1 MAATAPPQPATAAQK
16 LAQVNEQTWLTM
28 GNLAEMM
35 TDYEKAMNCYES
47 ALRHNPYSVVALSQ
61 IASLCRGREQ
71 FGRAVEYFKRILAI
85 QENNG
90 ETWAA
95 LGHCY
100 LMMDN
105 LQEAYQA
112 YQQAL
117 YHLSNPK
124 DPKLWYGIGILY
136 DRYGSLEHAEE
147 AFSAVMKMDAKFEKA
162 NEIYF
167 RLGIIYKQQQKY
179 DLSLQCF
186 RYILHNPPRP
196 LTESDIWFQTGHVY
210 EQQKEYELAKEAYER
225 VLAENPDHAK
235 VLQQLGWLYHQQ
247 NTSFCN
253 QALAIQYLTRSLKS
267 DSNDAQSW
275 YLLGRCYMAEQNYN
289 KAYEAYQQAVY
300 RDARNPTFWCSI
312 GVLYYQINQYRD
324 ALDAYSRAIRL
335 NPYISEVWY
344 DLGTLYESCNN
355 QIQDALD
362 AYQRAAEL
370 DPSNP
375 HIKQR
380 LELLRKSQTAQT
392 SQIAGSAPVPQDVNN
407 PSQYQSG
414 PNGQPLNGAS
424 YSQSAPAGPPSSM
437 SAYHTAVGGSQR
449 PNDERVSTPQLP
461 VVNHPM
467 SHHEGNNGPIRDLP
481 MPGPPPSGRRSP
493 GPYPYPPSSSST
505 NNPREDVRI
514 PDIGRMNAERMNS
527 NNSERMNPIM
537 HDERAHLS
545 QQQQQQQQQP
555 QNLPPMSMRQQQ
567 VEKRSP
573 NPSPR
578 PRVPFEQPQHR
589 LSPRSAH
596 SDSYRYE
603 QRSPAQR
610 PAEVEATRSSS
621 SRPDLYHSSPH
632 QQHYPPPPQQPHPYR
647 HTPPVKHEELSS
659 SYHPAARSPMERPE
673 EYNKKGDSNNKPAED
688 YDSSAAD
695 ALLSMGNPQLGQ
707 KRSMPP
713 ESEENK
719 KPKHYTQVEEEKER
733 EADQKMEEREKTPV
747 IEQQQQKEEVKVEEV
762 AMEKK
767 AEEEEAVVE
776 EKEEEAR
783 QEQKHEEERQEE
795 EIKENPTT
803 THSSS
808 SSSSRDEEMKEA
820 PEPLAPGP
828 LAPAATEQQQTKE
841 EEEEEEG
848 EVKEEDEEA
857 PPTAA
862 VAATVAA
869 ATAAA
874 SIPQEE
880 EPKKDETPVDT
891 AGSA

>member
-1 MAATAPPQPATAAQK
+1 MAATVPPQQITAAQK

-35 TDYEKAMNCYES
+35 TDYDKAMNCYES

-147 AFSAVMKMDAKFEKA
+147 AFSAVMKMDPKFEKA

-210 EQQKEYELAKEAYER
+210 EQQKEHAKEAYER

-253 QALAIQYLTRSLKS
+253 QTLAIQFLTRSLKS

-370 DPSNP
+370 DPTNP

-380 LELLRKSQTAQT
+380 LELLRKSQNTQT
-392 SQIAGSAPVPQDVNN
+392 SQSTPGNAPVPQDVSN

-414 PNGQPLNGAS
+414 HSTQPLNGVS
-424 YSQSAPAGPPSSM
+424 YSQSAPTGPPSSM
-437 SAYHTAVGGSQR
+437 SAYHTASGAPSSNPSQR
-449 PNDERVSTPQLP
+449 HPEERVATPQLP
-461 VVNHPM
+461 VVSHGM
-467 SHHEGNNGPIRDLP
+467 SSHESGPARDLP
-481 MPGPPPSGRRSP
+481 MPGHPPQPM
-493 GPYPYPPSSSST
+493 T
-505 NNPREDVRI
+505 V
-514 PDIGRMNAERMNS
+514 
-527 NNSERMNPIM
+527 
-537 HDERAHLS
+537 
-545 QQQQQQQQQP
+545 QQQQQQQQQQHQQQQQQQQQHQQQQQQQMGVNRRSSGP
-555 QNLPPMSMRQQQ
+555 YGQYPAHAAREDVRIADIGGGRAPTPSDRSQMNPILSEQQQQQQQQQHGNLPPMSMRYK
-567 VEKRSP
+567 EDMARSP
-573 NPSPR
+573 NLPHTSRPSSRSSHP
-578 PRVPFEQPQHR
+578 VTPQQAQSYDHR
-589 LSPRSAH
+589 LSPRIEN
-596 SDSYRYE
+596 YRYE
-603 QRSPAQR
+603 QQPLRSPAQR
-610 PAEVEATRSSS
+610 PMEAVDTHEKS
-621 SRPDLYHSSPH
+621 
-632 QQHYPPPPQQPHPYR
+632 
-647 HTPPVKHEELSS
+647 HEEDEKRKRT
-659 SYHPAARSPMERPE
+659 PFRQ
-673 EYNKKGDSNNKPAED
+673 SNVDED
-688 YDSSAAD
+688 YDESAAD

-707 KRSMPP
+707 KRSLQH
-713 ESEENK
+713 EHEDNK
-719 KPKHYTQVEEEKER
+719 KPRSMPEANHSPKEEK
-733 EADQKMEEREKTPV
+733 
-747 IEQQQQKEEVKVEEV
+747 KEEPVPVGPE
-762 AMEKK
+762 EKK
-767 AEEEEAVVE
+767 E
-776 EKEEEAR
+776 EK
-783 QEQKHEEERQEE
+783 
-795 EIKENPTT
+795 
-803 THSSS
+803 
-808 SSSSRDEEMKEA
+808 
-820 PEPLAPGP
+820 
-828 LAPAATEQQQTKE
+828 KE
-841 EEEEEEG
+841 EEEPEEGEVDEKEEG
-848 EVKEEDEEA
+848 EVKKEDELEKEKETPAEA
-857 PPTAA
+857 PANVSTQNN
-862 VAATVAA
+862 
-869 ATAAA
+869 
-874 SIPQEE
+874 IKEE
-880 EPKKDETPVDT
+880 GLANET